1 MGNTPTPS
9 SRKFQDYREKL
20 LARQQSQNSAEQ
32 RRATY
37 ELSLMEDSHFI
48 DVGGLL
54 HHYHDSGPRDA
65 KETVLLIH
73 GWDCWWMW
81 WHHVIKALN
90 KAGIRT
96 VAYDMKG
103 HGWSENDPAN
113 HYHIDHFARDLDEL
127 VRKLD
132 LRNFHVA
139 AFSFGPFVALD
150 YVRRYENSVK
160 SMVFFNF
167 GFLPNSEMISK
178 VATTTLTFVFNNMMR
193 KLTWWVP
200 AYIFARLV
208 LAKNTVMQHDIM
220 IGFES
225 LGLCAS
231 EAIEQTTCQIA
242 SLETTNMLPEMVK
255 SVKVPIMFVAG
266 EGDSIMTSENTKKL
280 QELAGNGTY
289 VCVPE
294 CGHLITLELPD
305 TASALVLRQVRA
317 HS

>member
-1 MGNTPTPS
+1 MGNMPHPS
-9 SRKFQDYREKL
+9 SRKFQDYRQKL
-20 LARQQSQNSAEQ
+20 LVRQQSPNTAEH

-37 ELSLMEDSHFI
+37 ELSLMENSHFV

-90 KAGIRT
+90 EQGIRT

-127 VRKLD
+127 VRKLE
-132 LRNFHVA
+132 LRNFHIA

-150 YVRRYENSVK
+150 YVNRYSNTVK

-167 GFLPNSEMISK
+167 GFLPNSEFISK
-178 VATTTLTFVFNNMMR
+178 FAPTTINFVFNSMMR
-193 KLTWWVP
+193 KLTWWLP

-208 LAKNTVMQHDIM
+208 LSKNTVMQHDIM

-225 LGLCAS
+225 LGLSAS
-231 EAIEQTTCQIA
+231 EAIEQTTRQIT
-242 SLETTNMLPEMVK
+242 SLETTRMLPEMVK
-255 SVKVPIMFVAG
+255 AVNVPILFVAG
-266 EGDSIMTSENTKKL
+266 EGDSIMTCENAKKL
-280 QELAGNGTY
+280 QEITGKGIY

-305 TASALVLRQVRA
+305 TASEIVLRHVKGNP
-317 HS
+317 

>member
-1 MGNTPTPS
+1 MGNIPDPS
-9 SRKFQDYREKL
+9 SEKFRNYREKL
-20 LARQQSQNSAEQ
+20 LIRQQSQNSAEK
-32 RRATY
+32 RKAEY
-37 ELSLMEDSHFI
+37 ELSLMENSHFV

-81 WHHVIKALN
+81 WHHVINALN
-90 KAGIRT
+90 EQGIRT

-127 VRKLD
+127 IRKLE
-132 LRNFHVA
+132 LVNFHIA

-150 YVRRYENSVK
+150 YVNRYPNTVK

-167 GFLPNSEMISK
+167 GFLPNDEFVSK
-178 VATTTLTFVFNNMMR
+178 VAPATINFVFNNMMR
-193 KLTWWVP
+193 KLTWWLP
-200 AYIFARLV
+200 AYMFARLV

-225 LGLCAS
+225 LGFCAS
-231 EAIEQTTCQIA
+231 EAIEQTTTQITA
-242 SLETTNMLPEMVK
+242 LETTKMLPQMVQ
-255 SVKVPIMFVAG
+255 SVKVPILFVAG
-266 EGDSIMTSENTKKL
+266 DGDAIMTCENARKL
-280 QELAGNGTY
+280 QEMSSTGSY
-289 VCVPE
+289 VCVPQ

-305 TASALVLRQVRA
+305 TASELVLQNVRTN
-317 HS
+317 S